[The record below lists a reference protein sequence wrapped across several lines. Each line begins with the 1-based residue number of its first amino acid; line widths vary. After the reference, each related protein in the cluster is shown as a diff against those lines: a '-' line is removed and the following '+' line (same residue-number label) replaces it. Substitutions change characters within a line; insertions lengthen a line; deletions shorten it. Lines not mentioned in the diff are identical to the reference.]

1 MAMSVRPTLQQITQQ
16 ADFLPDLAVIAER
29 VTQASDSSEVTA
41 LLAEAACLAGA
52 DVAAFASFMQ
62 DDEFYESYRVILA
75 CDPLWCLAYENDAC
89 YMHDPWLTYARHH
102 SEPVLAHRLP
112 ARTNKE
118 IDVRALASEF
128 GFVSA
133 LIVPSQAPHGLTRL
147 GALCIGSREP
157 DYFDDPSLWKL
168 TFGAT
173 ALAMR
178 LHEWEVAQL
187 RSELLQ
193 TASLTPDDLTL
204 LRHQLAGHKSK
215 EVARAINTTAMAVDS
230 HWQRLNSKLGVTS
243 RLAAVRR
250 AAEYGLI

>member
-1 MAMSVRPTLQQITQQ
+1 MRPTLQQITQQ
-16 ADFLPDLAVIAER
+16 PDFLPGLALITQRMA
-29 VTQASDSSEVTA
+29 QASDSSEVTA
-41 LLAEAACLAGA
+41 LLAEAALLAGA

-62 DDEFYESYRVILA
+62 DDEFYESYRFILA

-112 ARTNKE
+112 AKTNKE
-118 IDVRALASEF
+118 HGVRALASEY

-147 GALCIGSREP
+147 GALCLGSREP
-157 DYFDDPSLWKL
+157 GYFDDPGLSLL
-168 TFGAT
+168 TFAAT
-173 ALAMR
+173 VLAMR
-178 LHEWEVAQL
+178 LHEWQVAQL

-193 TASLTPDDLTL
+193 YAALTPDDLTL
-204 LRHQLAGHKSK
+204 LQHQLEGHKSK
-215 EVARAINTTAMAVDS
+215 EVARAINTTPIAIDS
-230 HWQRLNSKLGVTS
+230 HWQRLNAKLGVTS